1 MTVPESFSEFS
12 DRNNRIYGIVAL
24 TKIVATLVTEPYSA
38 DERLSL
44 TLLDGADVTPLF
56 SPVSV
61 GGLKLR
67 NRLVMA
73 PMTRQFSPDGV
84 PGDDVAAYYGRRAS
98 SLGLLISEGT
108 YVDEGS
114 GGSDRVP
121 RLFGERSLAGWRK
134 VADAVHAEGG
144 AMFPQLWH
152 TGATRK
158 PGSGPFPDA
167 PVISP
172 SGLNAK
178 GAAVGEPAT
187 VTQLEGVVAA
197 YARAAAAAKDAGFDG
212 IELHGAHGY
221 LLDQF
226 HWPRTNRRT
235 DSYGG
240 DVRGRV
246 RFSYQVSAAVR
257 EAVGPDFPVA
267 FRFSQWKGG
276 HYDARIADDPAEL
289 AAFLAPLA
297 DAGVSMFHVS
307 TRRYW
312 LPAFDGDRRTLAG
325 WTRHLTGLPVIA
337 VGSVGV
343 AAPFLSVSDDGKSA
357 AELQRSLTL
366 VPLVD
371 LLTRGE
377 FDLAAVGRAV
387 LADPAWG
394 AKVAEGRLGEI
405 RAYDKSADATLS

>member
-1 MTVPESFSEFS
+1 M
-12 DRNNRIYGIVAL
+12 
-24 TKIVATLVTEPYSA
+24 TEPHNA

-44 TLLDGADVTPLF
+44 TLLDGANVAPLF

-61 GGLKLR
+61 AGLKLR

-121 RLFGERSLAGWRK
+121 RFFGERSLAGWRK

-158 PGSGPFPDA
+158 PGSGPFPGA
-167 PVISP
+167 PVVSP
-172 SGLNAK
+172 SGVNAA
-178 GAAVGEPAT
+178 GEAVGEPAT
-187 VTQLEGVVAA
+187 AAQLEAVVAA
-197 YARAAAAAKDAGFDG
+197 YARAAAAAKNAGFDG

-226 HWPRTNRRT
+226 HWPHTNRRS

-246 RFSYQVSAAVR
+246 RFSYQVAAAVR

-267 FRFSQWKGG
+267 FRFSQWKGR
-276 HYDARIADDPAEL
+276 HYDARIAEDPAEL

-312 LPAFDGDRRTLAG
+312 LPAFDGDGRTLAG

-343 AAPFLSVSDDGKSA
+343 AAPFLGVSDDGKSA
-357 AELQRSLTL
+357 AEPQRSLTL
-366 VPLVD
+366 APLVD

-377 FDLAAVGRAV
+377 FDLVAVGRAV
-387 LADPAWG
+387 LADSSWG
-394 AKVAEGRLGEI
+394 AKVAEGRLAEI

>member
-1 MTVPESFSEFS
+1 V
-12 DRNNRIYGIVAL
+12 
-24 TKIVATLVTEPYSA
+24 LVTDPNTAE
-38 DERLSL
+38 ERLSL
-44 TLLDGADVTPLF
+44 TLLDGADTAPLL

-61 GGLKLR
+61 AGLKLR

-84 PGDDVAAYYGRRAS
+84 PGADVAAYYARRAA
-98 SLGLLISEGT
+98 SLGLLITEGT

-114 GGSDRVP
+114 GGSSRVP
-121 RLFGERSLAGWRK
+121 RLFGERPLSGWRQ

-144 AMFPQLWH
+144 AIFPQLWH
-152 TGATRK
+152 LGAARQ

-172 SGLNAK
+172 SGLNAA
-178 GAAVGEPAT
+178 GAVVGEPAT
-187 VTQLEGVVAA
+187 PRQLEATVAS
-197 YARAAAAAKDAGFDG
+197 YARAAAAARDAGFDG
-212 IELHGAHGY
+212 VELHGAHGY

-226 HWPRTNRRT
+226 HWPRTNRRA
-235 DSYGG
+235 DAYGG

-246 RFSYQVSAAVR
+246 RLSYEVAAAVR

-276 HYDARIADDPAEL
+276 AYDARIAEDPGEL

-312 LPAFDGDRRTLAG
+312 LPAFDGDSRTLAG
-325 WTRHLTGLPVIA
+325 WTRHVTGLPVIA
-337 VGSVGV
+337 VGSVG
-343 AAPFLSVSDDGKSA
+343 AAVPFLGVSDDGKSLA
-357 AELQRSLTL
+357 RRRPSLSL
-366 VPLVD
+366 APVVD

-377 FDLAAVGRAV
+377 FDLVAVGRAV
-387 LADPAWG
+387 LADPHWG
-394 AKVAEGRLGEI
+394 AKVADGRLAEI
-405 RAYDKSADATLS
+405 NPYDKSADARLS

>member
-1 MTVPESFSEFS
+1 VVP
-12 DRNNRIYGIVAL
+12 L
-24 TKIVATLVTEPYSA
+24 LVTEPNT
-38 DERLSL
+38 DEESLSL
-44 TLLDGADVTPLF
+44 TLLDGADVTSLF

-61 GGLKLR
+61 AGIKLR

-73 PMTRQFSPDGV
+73 PMTRQFSPDGI

-98 SLGLLISEGT
+98 SLGLLITEGT

-114 GGSDRVP
+114 GGSTRVP
-121 RLFGERSLAGWRK
+121 RFFGERSLAGWRK
-134 VADAVHAEGG
+134 VADAVHVEGG
-144 AMFPQLWH
+144 TIFPQLWH

-172 SGLNAK
+172 SGVNTA
-178 GAAVGEPAT
+178 GAVVGDPAT
-187 VTQLEGVVAA
+187 AGQLDATVAS
-197 YARAAAAAKDAGFDG
+197 YARAAAAAVDAGFDG
-212 IELHGAHGY
+212 VELHGAHGY

-226 HWPRTNRRT
+226 HWPHTNRRA
-235 DSYGG
+235 DAYGG
-240 DVRGRV
+240 DIRGRV
-246 RFSYQVSAAVR
+246 RFSYEVAAAVR

-276 HYDARIADDPAEL
+276 HYDARIAEDPGEL
-289 AAFLAPLA
+289 AAFLAPLT

-312 LPAFDGDRRTLAG
+312 LPAFEDDSRTLAG

-343 AAPFLSVSDDGKSA
+343 AAPFLGVSDDGKSA
-357 AELQRSLTL
+357 ADHQPSLTL
-366 VPLVD
+366 APLVD
-371 LLTRGE
+371 LLNRGE
-377 FDLAAVGRAV
+377 FDLVALGRAV
-387 LADPAWG
+387 LADPYWA
-394 AKVAEGRLGEI
+394 AKVADGRLGEI
-405 RAYDKSADATLS
+405 RPYDKSADSCLS

>member
-1 MTVPESFSEFS
+1 MTEVNTAE
-12 DRNNRIYGIVAL
+12 
-24 TKIVATLVTEPYSA
+24 
-38 DERLSL
+38 ERLSL
-44 TLLDGADVTPLF
+44 TLLDDADVSALF
-56 SPVSV
+56 APVSV
-61 GGLKLR
+61 AGLKLR

-98 SLGLLISEGT
+98 SLGLLVTEGT

-114 GGSDRVP
+114 GGSSRVP
-121 RLFGERSLAGWRK
+121 RFYGERPLAGWRK

-144 AMFPQLWH
+144 AIFPQLWH
-152 TGATRK
+152 TGAVRK
-158 PGSGPFPDA
+158 PGTGPFPGV
-167 PVISP
+167 PVLSP
-172 SGLNAK
+172 SGVNAA
-178 GAAVGEPAT
+178 GETVGEPAT
-187 VTQLEGVVAA
+187 AAQLAATAAA
-197 YARAAAAAKDAGFDG
+197 YARAAAAAREAGFDG
-212 IELHGAHGY
+212 VELHGAHGY

-235 DSYGG
+235 DAYGG
-240 DVRGRV
+240 DIRGRV
-246 RFSYQVSAAVR
+246 RFSYEVAAAVR

-276 HYDARIADDPAEL
+276 AYDARIAEDPAEL

-297 DAGVSMFHVS
+297 DAGVTMFHVS

-343 AAPFLSVSDDGKSA
+343 AAPFLGVSEDGRTPARHQS
-357 AELQRSLTL
+357 SLTL
-366 VPLVD
+366 APLVD

-377 FDLAAVGRAV
+377 FDLVALGRAV
-387 LADPAWG
+387 LADPDWG
-394 AKVAEGRLGEI
+394 AKVADGRLAGI
-405 RAYDKSADATLS
+405 RSYDKSADATLY